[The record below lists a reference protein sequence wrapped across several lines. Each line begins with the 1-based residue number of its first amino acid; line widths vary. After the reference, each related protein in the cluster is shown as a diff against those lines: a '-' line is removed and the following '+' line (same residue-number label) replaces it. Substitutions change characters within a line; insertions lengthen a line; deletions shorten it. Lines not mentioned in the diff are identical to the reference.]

1 MAAGAFSRPSPL
13 TAVAGTLALVGVV
26 GVFQGRTSASGPG
39 QACDGMQDP
48 RCTAGSGDAAPST
61 REDGSNATAGADVP
75 GAAAAR
81 LSATETCRNVG
92 YLCAALEGSSSIH
105 LRRWKDF
112 SGTLV
117 VHVPRPDFESPDD
130 AIALQQS
137 AAIGLRA
144 WNGQP
149 FQILADTRGDRE
161 AHFAVRW
168 MRSLSGNQIG
178 IARTQWSQATGLR
191 VVAIELATRSPYDPA
206 AVMDPRQIRLTAAHE
221 MGHALGLPH
230 SDAARDVMYPSNT
243 ATSLSAQDYRTM
255 ESLYGLPDG
264 VEIVR

>member
-26 GVFQGRTSASGPG
+26 GVFQGRTSASSSAR
-39 QACDGMQDP
+39 ACDDVQDP
-48 RCTAGSGDAAPST
+48 RCIAASEGAAASGGEAGSQ
-61 REDGSNATAGADVP
+61 ATAGTGGP
-75 GAAAAR
+75 GAAGAR
-81 LSATETCRNVG
+81 LPAAEACRNVG
-92 YLCAALEGSSSIH
+92 YLCAALEPSGSIPV
-105 LRRWKDF
+105 RRWKVV

-117 VHVPRPDFESPDD
+117 VHVPRPDFESPAD
-130 AIALQQS
+130 AIALQQA

-191 VVAIELATRSPYDPA
+191 VVAIELATRSPYGPG

-230 SDAARDVMYPSNT
+230 SDAPRDVMYPSNT
-243 ATSLSAQDYRTM
+243 ATSLSARDYRTM
-255 ESLYGLPDG
+255 ESLYALPDG
-264 VEIVR
+264 AEIVR